1 VNFDG
6 PAEPGTIVQV
16 RIDGAT
22 STTLRGT
29 DVTPVAA

>member
-6 PAEPGTIVQV
+6 PAEPGAFVRV
-16 RIDGAT
+16 RIDAAT